1 MQTLSSAEIDYLQD
15 ERRLGRLATANP
27 TGKPHVAPVGMWR
40 YNPELGTVD
49 IGGRELAATKKYR
62 NAKANP
68 QAAFVVDDIA
78 SIDPWHPRAVIVEG
92 SAEAIPHDGD
102 NEAVIR
108 ITPKKVM
115 SWGLERNGS
124 NPRR

>member
-1 MQTLSSAEIDYLQD
+1 MQPLSSAEIDYLQD
-15 ERRLGRLATANP
+15 ERRLGRLATADG
-27 TGKPHVAPVGMWR
+27 TGKPHVAPVGMWH
-40 YNPELGTVD
+40 YNPETGTID
-49 IGGRELAATKKYR
+49 IGGRELTTTKKYR

-102 NEAVIR
+102 NGAVIR

-115 SWGLERNGS
+115 SWGLERKGS
-124 NPRR
+124 SPTL